1 MVKTTRTHICPHL
14 GLKSDPTT
22 ALHFASLGNY
32 CYHVKPPEVPKE
44 GHQNA
49 YCLVAEHAN
58 CPIYLG
64 ATVKRMPGK
73 YRAKRSKEPTQ
84 KKRKVGAVPIIIGL
98 VLLVLAVFL
107 VPELTGP
114 NGILESVFG
123 GTEGAVTP
131 TVTDI
136 QGAFPTSAGTATP
149 GQGMRPFC
157 QPPPAW
163 KPYIVSQTDTFE
175 SLAITYARPVKELVK
190 ANCRSD
196 ANDLAAGERIYLPE
210 LPTPTPTVTPT
221 VTPTNTRVRRTY
233 VRPLPTW
240 TGDYT
245 IVPYP
250 TKTSTTK
257 PSDIPIETPT
267 PIPPT
272 NTPTEVPPTP
282 VGG

>member
-14 GLKSDPTT
+14 GLKSDSTT
-22 ALHFASLGNY
+22 ALHFASMGNY

-44 GHQNA
+44 GHQNT

-58 CPIYLG
+58 CPIYLS
-64 ATVKRMPGK
+64 AAVKRMPGK
-73 YRAKRSKEPTQ
+73 YRAKKSADPDR
-84 KKRKVGAVPIIIGL
+84 KKRRVGALPIVIGL

-123 GTEGAVTP
+123 GTERTATP
-131 TVTDI
+131 TVEDI
-136 QGAFPTSAGTATP
+136 QAGFPTSAGTATP

-175 SLAITYARPVKELVK
+175 QLAITYARPVEELIK
-190 ANCRSD
+190 ANCRKD
-196 ANDLAAGERIYLPE
+196 ASDLAAGERIYLPE

-233 VRPLPTW
+233 VKPMPTW
-240 TGDYT
+240 TGEYT
-245 IVPYP
+245 IVPFTP
-250 TKTSTTK
+250 TST
-257 PSDIPIETPT
+257 DTPT
-267 PIPPT
+267 PPPT
-272 NTPTEVPPTP
+272 NTPVDTPTP
-282 VGG
+282 KPTEP